1 MEREEQ
7 MPLLEAMPLVWCAV
21 LVLAVLRFVF
31 CQKCAAAVIIASAV
45 SLASAVA
52 GTPPWLQVI
61 SWCGICLIV
70 GIFFAWRKREKRV
83 ESRYALVISRTDGG
97 GDGTVLYHGGYHTAS
112 PGCSLAHMPTRGA
125 VVQVFICDSGH
136 CIICPQ

>member
-1 MEREEQ
+1 MEVQ
-7 MPLLEAMPLVWCAV
+7 MLLLEAMPLVWCAV

-31 CQKCAAAVIIASAV
+31 CQKCAAAVIIASAA
-45 SLASAVA
+45 SLASAAA

-70 GIFFAWRKREKRV
+70 CIVFAWCKRERRL

-97 GDGTVLYHGGYHTAS
+97 RDGTVLYHGGYHSAS
-112 PGCSLAHMPTRGA
+112 PGCSLAHMPPCGS